1 MPAKKLT
8 EDTISSKTEKGSK
21 VEEASSE
28 PAGVL
33 STTADT
39 SSAVQAALK
48 KPGVLK
54 SVTRKSAT
62 GGVHLTFHSS
72 SSSSNSSNENS
83 SNSDDSDTGG
93 SKINA
98 QSDLV
103 SGKFPQKP
111 QPPNSM
117 SVSDGSSLSRRGK
130 GRGRRGGRGRGR
142 VVGGKSDVFTTKSV
156 VYTSP
161 GERGRGRGRGSG
173 WGVKKGSTPDKD
185 TNMADKSDAILRS
198 KEDNSIWVT
207 SKAGFTKDH
216 NSPPAKQEEV
226 KAVESRVATG
236 DGGEKSTAPCRDYSS
251 LPALLGAPRVGD
263 KIAFKV
269 ITRVITQYYCAN
281 AIFRCILCSTV
292 CIGTRD
298 IIKLYS

>member
-8 EDTISSKTEKGSK
+8 EDTISNKTEKGSK
-21 VEEASSE
+21 VEEASNE

-39 SSAVQAALK
+39 SSAVQAAMK

-72 SSSSNSSNENS
+72 SSSSNSSNEISNS
-83 SNSDDSDTGG
+83 SDDSDTGG

-103 SGKFPQKP
+103 SGNLPQKP
-111 QPPNSM
+111 QTPNSM
-117 SVSDGSSLSRRGK
+117 SVSDESSASRRGK

-142 VVGGKSDVFTTKSV
+142 VIGGKSDVFTTKSV
-156 VYTSP
+156 VYMSP

-173 WGVKKGSTPDKD
+173 WGVKKGATPDKD
-185 TNMADKSDAILRS
+185 TNMADKSDAILS

-216 NSPPAKQEEV
+216 NSSPKQQEEV
-226 KAVESRVATG
+226 KAVESSVATG
-236 DGGEKSTAPCRDYSS
+236 DGGEKSTAQCRDYSS
-251 LPALLGAPRVGD
+251 LPALLGAPRIGD

-269 ITRVITQYYCAN
+269 IISITVPML
-281 AIFRCILCSTV
+281 CILCSTV